1 MTEEQYKKA
10 NDIMP
15 RIESLRY
22 NIEQLKRIKCCVEEG
37 KKCDMAIRA
46 SSYNEYDIDYAAAI
60 SDEHKLMIVDT
71 LYGDYIARLGELEL
85 ELERL

>member
-22 NIEQLKRIKCCVEEG
+22 NIEQLKRIKRCAEEG
-37 KKCDMAIRA
+37 KKCDMTIRA
-46 SSYNEYDIDYAAAI
+46 YSCDDCGVDYIAAI
-60 SDEHKLMIVDT
+60 DDKYKLMIAGI
-71 LYGDYIARLGELEL
+71 LCGDYVARLAELQKEFENL
-85 ELERL
+85 